1 MRKELMRTPE
11 GRDALMDSL
20 FTAWNKCAPKGDRTM
35 GWEDIKKMEA
45 EFAPIH
51 DKSFGGHWIW
61 DAATAKAA
69 FEFTTHIFGEGERIS
84 FP

>member
-1 MRKELMRTPE
+1 MMKTEA
-11 GRDALMDSL
+11 GRDAIMKTMYES
-20 FTAWNKCAPKGDRTM
+20 WKKCVPKGDRTM
-35 GWEDIKKMEA
+35 GWEDMKKMTG

-61 DAATAKAA
+61 DMPTAKAA
-69 FEFTTHIFGEGERIS
+69 FDFSTHIFGDGDRIT